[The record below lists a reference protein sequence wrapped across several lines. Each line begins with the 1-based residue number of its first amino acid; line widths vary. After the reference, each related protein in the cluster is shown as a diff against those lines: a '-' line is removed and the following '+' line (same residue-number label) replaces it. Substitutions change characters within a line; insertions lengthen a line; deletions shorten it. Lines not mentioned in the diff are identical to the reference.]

1 MAPTNGYMLKVAT
14 ASDLIY
20 PNFGEDDA
28 LVRTQEQNELPSSI
42 SSWEVDYHDFEFT
55 GTLSLSID
63 NSEDYDGD
71 YIGVFVG
78 DECRGVAKRMY
89 FPIDGSYY
97 YSAMVY
103 SNVIEGDKLTFKY
116 YNSLDDEIVDYS
128 ESLDFTA
135 NMIVGN
141 GLNTFGLSHVVDIMP
156 EDYSLSRAYP
166 NPFNPVTTLSFTLP
180 VETEVSIAVY
190 NLYGR
195 EVFSLINGNMQAGYH
210 SIVWNA
216 NSYSSGVYFVKMI
229 AGEFVN
235 TQKLMLVK

>member
-1 MAPTNGYMLKVAT
+1 MLKVAT

-20 PNFGEDDA
+20 PNFGPDDA
-28 LVRTQEQNELPSSI
+28 LVRVQEQNELPSSI

-78 DECRGVAKRMY
+78 DECRGVAERMY

-210 SIVWNA
+210 SIVWDA

-235 TQKLMLVK
+235 TQKLMLIK